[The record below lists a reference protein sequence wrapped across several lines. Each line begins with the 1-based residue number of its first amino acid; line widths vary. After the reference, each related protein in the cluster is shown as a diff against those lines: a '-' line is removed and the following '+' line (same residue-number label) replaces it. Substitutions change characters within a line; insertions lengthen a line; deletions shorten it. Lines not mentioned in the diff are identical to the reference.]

1 MNASKKN
8 RHQREKVAIII
19 EVFAGYIFA
28 LLPKIELLRAR
39 IS

>member
-1 MNASKKN
+1 MNALKN

-19 EVFAGYIFA
+19 EEFAGYISA
-28 LLPKIELLRAR
+28 VLPEIELLRTR